1 MNKRSTPSRQSLHPV
16 RLRKDRDMQF
26 AEQRL
31 QQVQAQHTEFR
42 RQRQAERLALAAT
55 EARHAERR
63 TLRRQVGRRL
73 VRLGERVAGDALRS
87 PAVTG

>member
-1 MNKRSTPSRQSLHPV
+1 
-16 RLRKDRDMQF
+16 MQH

-42 RQRQAERLALAAT
+42 RQRDAERIARSAAQ
-55 EARHAERR
+55 ARHTEQRSI
-63 TLRRQVGRRL
+63 RRQVDTPL
-73 VRLGERVAGDALRS
+73 IRLGERVAGDAFAS